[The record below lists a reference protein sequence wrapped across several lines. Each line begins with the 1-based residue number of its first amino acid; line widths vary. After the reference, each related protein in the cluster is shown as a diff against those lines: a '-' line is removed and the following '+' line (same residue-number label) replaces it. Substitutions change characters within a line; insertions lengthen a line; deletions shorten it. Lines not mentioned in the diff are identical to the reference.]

1 MSDFLSVRNLGK
13 EYSLAR
19 GVYPVFRALEFDV
32 RQGEVVG
39 IMGVSGVGKSTLLNL
54 LGAIDRPT
62 EGQVLLDGQD
72 VFALSA
78 LERARFRN
86 VNIGFVFQFFHLL
99 PEFTALENVCFPLLI
114 RGVTW
119 PEARARARRLLAE
132 VFLEDQAGKIPS
144 QLSGGEQQRVAIA
157 RALINTPRLLL
168 ADEPTGNLDWQ
179 TGEKIIRL
187 VLDLHS
193 RRGLTSL
200 IVTHSEKVA
209 SFCHRLYLM
218 ESGGLK
224 PISLP

>member
-1 MSDFLSVRNLGK
+1 MNRTLVVQNLGK
-13 EYSLAR
+13 EYPLAR
-19 GVYPVFRALEFDV
+19 GTYPVFRGLNFNIEWGEF
-32 RQGEVVG
+32 VG

-62 EGQVLLDGQD
+62 EGHIFLDGQD
-72 VFALSA
+72 VFALSPEA
-78 LERARFRN
+78 RARFRN
-86 VNIGFVFQFFHLL
+86 NNIGFVFQLFHLL

-114 RGVTW
+114 RGI
-119 PEARARARRLLAE
+119 PP
-132 VFLEDQAGKIPS
+132 DQARLQAKRILKEVLLENNSDKRPS

-157 RALINTPRLLL
+157 RALVGEPKLLL

-179 TGEKIIRL
+179 TGERIIRL
-187 VLDLHS
+187 ILDLHMQ
-193 RRGLTSL
+193 RGLTSI

-224 PISLP
+224 PISLR

>member
-13 EYSLAR
+13 EYSFAR
-19 GVYPVFRALEFDV
+19 GVYPVFRALEFVV

-114 RGVTW
+114 RGVAW
-119 PEARARARRLLAE
+119 PEARARARRFLAE
-132 VFLEDQAGKIPS
+132 VFLEDQADKKPS

-187 VLDLHS
+187 ILDLHS